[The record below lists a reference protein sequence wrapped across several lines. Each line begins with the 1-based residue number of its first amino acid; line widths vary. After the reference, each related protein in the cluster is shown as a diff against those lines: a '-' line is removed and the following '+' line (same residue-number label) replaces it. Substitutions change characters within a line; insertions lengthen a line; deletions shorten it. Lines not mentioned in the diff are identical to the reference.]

1 MACGRYTVN
10 DTKPEAKHLGPSE
23 PTAKRRKPR
32 LRVGR
37 ISEESQLGT
46 LLKLKRSIGA
56 ERYYAE

>member
-1 MACGRYTVN
+1 MN

-37 ISEESQLGT
+37 ISEESQLGI
-46 LLKLKRSIGA
+46 LLKPKRSIGA